1 LTEPRKAT
9 LNKLKLPLTR
19 YIRMS
24 DNKPKKITT
33 SRVFAASTILALVI
47 SIPMITVILVMHYVI
62 KTDVMITGIAGIIT
76 LFIAMGFSFK
86 LSKKLAAKTNGKDLE
101 KT

>member
-1 LTEPRKAT
+1 
-9 LNKLKLPLTR
+9 
-19 YIRMS
+19 MS
-24 DNKPKKITT
+24 GKKITT

-47 SIPMITVILVMHYVI
+47 SVPMITVILVMHYVVRA
-62 KTDVMITGIAGIIT
+62 DVMMTGIAGIIT

-86 LSKKLAAKTNGKDLE
+86 ISKKLTTKTQDTGKDLE

>member
-1 LTEPRKAT
+1 
-9 LNKLKLPLTR
+9 
-19 YIRMS
+19 MS
-24 DNKPKKITT
+24 GKKITT

-47 SIPMITVILVMHYVI
+47 SVPMITVVLVMHYLVRA
-62 KTDVMITGIAGIIT
+62 DVMMTGIAGIIT

-86 LSKKLAAKTNGKDLE
+86 VSKKLTTKTQDTGKDLD

>member
-1 LTEPRKAT
+1 
-9 LNKLKLPLTR
+9 
-19 YIRMS
+19 MS
-24 DNKPKKITT
+24 GKKVTT

-47 SIPMITVILVMHYVI
+47 SVPMITVILVLHYVV
-62 KTDVMITGIAGIIT
+62 KAEVMITGIAGIIT

-86 LSKKLAAKTNGKDLE
+86 LSKKLTTKQDGKDLE

>member
-1 LTEPRKAT
+1 
-9 LNKLKLPLTR
+9 
-19 YIRMS
+19 MS
-24 DNKPKKITT
+24 DDKPKKITT

-47 SIPMITVILVMHYVI
+47 SVPMITVILVMHYVVRA
-62 KTDVMITGIAGIIT
+62 DVMITGIAGIIT

-86 LSKKLAAKTNGKDLE
+86 LSKKLTTKTGGRDLE